1 MKVGIIGSGRIG
13 GGAARLYTQ
22 AGHDVLLSFSRRTEK
37 LEALA
42 AQLGERA
49 SVGSSAD
56 AAAFGDVVML
66 AVPWPTIDEA
76 ITQAGGL
83 DGKVVIDTTN
93 QFGPHGLERL
103 PGGLTAA
110 ELNQQRMP
118 GARLVK
124 AYNTLTAAFQAE
136 AAARPT
142 GQRVVMF
149 MAGQDPAAKE
159 TVAQLIADSGFEPV
173 DIGGWREVWIMEAPR
188 RDGAV
193 YGEEYRPAD
202 ARRIAAAIKD
212 DPRRAAELASRHKVV

>member
-1 MKVGIIGSGRIG
+1 
-13 GGAARLYTQ
+13 
-22 AGHDVLLSFSRRTEK
+22 
-37 LEALA
+37 
-42 AQLGERA
+42 
-49 SVGSSAD
+49 
-56 AAAFGDVVML
+56 ML
-66 AVPWPTIDEA
+66 AVPWGTIDEA

-136 AAARPT
+136 AAARPA
-142 GQRVVMF
+142 GQRVAMF

-159 TVAQLIADSGFEPV
+159 TVARLVADSGFEPV

-202 ARRIAAAIKD
+202 ARRIAAAIRD
-212 DPRRAAELASRHKVV
+212 DPQRAAELASRHKVV